1 MTVISGQRQTE
12 NIGSVQRAIAIDK
25 EIVKLDPVATPFTVI
40 TSRLNKRPVG
50 DPEFS
55 WVESE
60 KAARFD
66 AINHSSG
73 YPTTTTEELVVVTE
87 EIYFLNQLVA
97 VPRTGEILRV
107 KEKKGSSTVKFER
120 GAAGTTAAAL
130 NEHEPLF
137 IIARVAEE
145 GALSFEGVSAN
156 PTKIS
161 NNTQIFRTS
170 IEESGTAGSSE
181 NQTSPHDWV
190 FQHQEAMRE
199 HMISIE
205 TAALFGHKGKITGPN
220 GKPIR
225 TTAGLLSMYT
235 ANNQD
240 MGGTMTESEFGSWV
254 RSLTVHGSEKTV
266 FASPLALEVVNNYGV
281 GKLELVQSDADTTYG
296 LSINR
301 YRGAGG
307 SIINFVQHPLLEGA
321 TWGGYM
327 IAVDFKRG
335 APAWRVLGGGPF
347 GSRDTS
353 VLTNR
358 QENDRDG
365 QKDEILTEGGFQF
378 PLIKTGGVATGI
390 TG

>member
-1 MTVISGQRQTE
+1 MTVINGQRTTE
-12 NIGSVQRAIAIDK
+12 NVASVQRAIAIDK
-25 EIVKLDPVATPFTVI
+25 QILELDPSATPFTVI
-40 TSRLNKRPVG
+40 TGRLNKRPVG

-60 KAARFD
+60 KEARFD
-66 AINHSSG
+66 SVNKSG
-73 YPTTTTEELVVVTE
+73 GYTNSETEMVVTTEEL
-87 EIYFLNQLVA
+87 YKPNQLVA

-107 KEKKGSSTVKFER
+107 IEVKGTSKVKFER

-130 NEHEPLF
+130 TEKDPLF

-145 GALSFEGVSAN
+145 GALSFEATTVN

-181 NQTSPHDWV
+181 NQTEPHDWV
-190 FQHQEAMRE
+190 WQHKQKMRE
-199 HMISIE
+199 HMISRE
-205 TAALFGHKGKITGPN
+205 TAALFGHKGKVNGAG

-225 TTAGLLSMYT
+225 TSGGLLSFYT

-240 MGGTMTESEFGSWV
+240 MGGTMTEAEFGSWV
-254 RSLTVHGSEKTV
+254 RMLTVHGSEKTV

-281 GKLELVQSDADTTYG
+281 GKLSLVQADNDRTYG
-296 LSINR
+296 LNISR
-301 YRGAGG
+301 YVGAGG

-321 TWGGYM
+321 IWGGMM
-327 IAVDFKRG
+327 IAVDFKQ
-335 APAWRVLGGGPF
+335 ATPAIRTLGGGPF
-347 GSRDTS
+347 GSRDTK

-358 QENDRDG
+358 QEADRDG
-365 QKDEILTEGGFQF
+365 QKDEILTEEGYQF
-378 PLIKTGGVATGI
+378 PQVKTGGVATGI

>member
-1 MTVISGQRQTE
+1 MTVVTGQRTTE
-12 NIGSVQRAIAIDK
+12 NVASVQRAIAIDK
-25 EIVKLDPVATPFTVI
+25 QIVELEPSATPFTVI
-40 TSRLNKRPVG
+40 TSRMNKRLVG

-60 KAARFD
+60 KETRFD
-66 AINHSSG
+66 SINKSG
-73 YPTTTTEELVVVTE
+73 GYEASAEEMVVATEEL
-87 EIYFLNQLVA
+87 YKPNQLVA

-107 KEKKGSSTVKFER
+107 IEVKGTNKVKFER
-120 GAAGTTAAAL
+120 AAAGTTAAAL
-130 NEHEPLF
+130 TEKDPLF

-145 GALSFEGVSAN
+145 GALSFEAVTVN
-156 PTKIS
+156 PTKIG

-181 NQTSPHDWV
+181 NQTEPHDWV
-190 FQHQEAMRE
+190 WQHKQKMRE
-199 HMISIE
+199 HLISIE
-205 TAALFGHKGKITGPN
+205 TAALFGNKGKITGPG

-254 RSLTVHGSEKTV
+254 RMLTVHGNEKTV
-266 FASPLALEVVNNYGV
+266 FASPLALEVVNNYAV
-281 GKLELVQSDADTTYG
+281 GKLSVIQADKDTTYG
-296 LSINR
+296 LNITR
-301 YRGAGG
+301 YVGAGG
-307 SIINFVQHPLLEGA
+307 SVINFVQHPLLEGA
-321 TWGGYM
+321 VWGGYM

-335 APAWRVLGGGPF
+335 APAMRPLGGGPF
-347 GSRDTS
+347 GSRDTK

-365 QKDEILTEGGFQF
+365 QKDEILTEVGFQF
-378 PLIKTGGVATGI
+378 PLIKSGGVATGI
-390 TG
+390 SA